1 MVRKFRSMAGAIKAH
16 KDAGGHFFDRDVMRF
31 FGTRVLSETY
41 EPTTGMFITL
51 DILHLFER
59 EEYVIRRIRLKD
71 PKRIDTVDYR
81 YPTLKEAKAALRV
94 EMDFL

>member
-1 MVRKFRSMAGAIKAH
+1 MGRFRSMSGAIKAH

-51 DILHLFER
+51 DIMSIFDSET
-59 EEYVIRRIRLKD
+59 YVIRRIRLKD
-71 PKRIDTVDYR
+71 PKRIDTVGYR
-81 YPTLKEAKAALRV
+81 YATLKEAKAALQV
-94 EMDFL
+94 QLDFL